1 MGYVLSVTWF
11 TSSCLSPGFDL
22 CQVDI
27 ISHPSR
33 QRRSVY
39 LRHCAIGERYVTNL
53 KRTRSFC
60 CQQYSPDNWIFGL
73 SVVLI
78 HLHKMTKT
86 NAESVPNYRSSACLS
101 LGVHYTCFLSV
112 TWFCVTWFCH
122 SLSVT
127 WFFLDLPVNPPTVEA
142 TTPYPGPPAADTQ
155 GLCYDANGTVEC
167 SPEQLQQFVEDSKR
181 LWEVLPEWVRQD
193 CKTYREPKIIGCV
206 LVIERAWFAAHPGEP
221 IPGWMKPWGV
231 GDQANGSFPSMDRNG
246 VRPLFVA
253 LRQHRL
259 FCPGGRTRR
268 RAPGALRGSWGQ
280 S

>member
-1 MGYVLSVTWF
+1 LYQANSVERPGTAGQPHDDGNGIAVDPNTIPAKA
-11 TSSCLSPGFDL
+11 TSP
-22 CQVDI
+22 
-27 ISHPSR
+27 
-33 QRRSVY
+33 
-39 LRHCAIGERYVTNL
+39 T
-53 KRTRSFC
+53 
-60 CQQYSPDNWIFGL
+60 
-73 SVVLI
+73 
-78 HLHKMTKT
+78 
-86 NAESVPNYRSSACLS
+86 
-101 LGVHYTCFLSV
+101 
-112 TWFCVTWFCH
+112 
-122 SLSVT
+122 
-127 WFFLDLPVNPPTVEA
+127 LDLPVNPPTVEA